1 MGAHRLPSALSHPE
15 GSTAVAPSTRSRT
28 WVLIVNYR
36 TAELVVDSLRA
47 LAPQRDAL
55 AGCVVKILDNA
66 SQDGS
71 VDSLR
76 AAIARE
82 GWSDWAE
89 LIPLEE
95 NRGFAAGNNAGIRLA
110 MAAADPADYLLLL
123 NPDTVMRP
131 GAIAELVAF
140 MDAHPTVGI
149 AGAALET
156 PSGELDR
163 SAHRA
168 PSALSELE
176 SSAQLAL
183 VTRLL
188 RRHAVS
194 PPRSDAAHSCDWVS
208 GACMMIRREAIED
221 TGLMDEG
228 FFLYFEEVDYCCR
241 ARAAGWAVWYVPE
254 SRVLHLEGASTGIR
268 SVARRRP
275 GYWFDS
281 RRRYFVK
288 HHGIRGW
295 IWADLLWTVGR
306 TTYLLRRTLRLS
318 RRSITAD
325 PKWLT
330 LDLLGRDFVALLSL
344 LTGKSHAPH
353 H

>member
-1 MGAHRLPSALSHPE
+1 MGAHRLPSAPSRPE
-15 GSTAVAPSTRSRT
+15 GSTAVAPSACSRT

-149 AGAALET
+149 AGAALENVAR
-156 PSGELDR
+156 G
-163 SAHRA
+163 
-168 PSALSELE
+168 
-176 SSAQLAL
+176 
-183 VTRLL
+183 
-188 RRHAVS
+188 
-194 PPRSDAAHSCDWVS
+194 
-208 GACMMIRREAIED
+208 
-221 TGLMDEG
+221 
-228 FFLYFEEVDYCCR
+228 EVDEIGP
-241 ARAAGWAVWYVPE
+241 AAVAFE
-254 SRVLHLEGASTGIR
+254 RIAQVLFTDRFEDRFHL
-268 SVARRRP
+268 ARRTMKRKIKDWRV
-275 GYWFDS
+275 GGA
-281 RRRYFVK
+281 
-288 HHGIRGW
+288 GI
-295 IWADLLWTVGR
+295 
-306 TTYLLRRTLRLS
+306 
-318 RRSITAD
+318 
-325 PKWLT
+325 
-330 LDLLGRDFVALLSL
+330 
-344 LTGKSHAPH
+344 AP
-353 H
+353 